1 MPQPEVS
8 STPDPKRLSIGMFG
22 MWGMNVPGRRFAGF
36 EAAFSEIAPR
46 LVEQGYAVTIYCRRG
61 QYAEQLRIPSHQG
74 VRLVYMPA
82 PGGKNFS
89 GLVSTLLAVLHGVVR
104 GRYDVFF
111 FVNVGMGW
119 HCALARAL
127 GQRVVLNVDGLDW
140 QRGKW
145 GRIGRSYFRL
155 AAEVAARVCT
165 ELVTDA
171 EAMRRFYI
179 EHFRRDSTMIAYGS
193 YVQSS
198 TEPQLVASYD
208 VQPGEYYLIVSR
220 LIPENTL
227 DVIVEAYVA
236 SGSTKPL
243 LVVGSANYEDEF
255 HRRLHA
261 LANDRV
267 RFVGHVHDQAVLR
280 ELWCN
285 CYAYFHGHSVGG
297 TNPALLNAMGFG
309 ACILALDT
317 VFNREVLADTGLF
330 WDRDVAALRRLIL
343 EIEAEPELPS
353 RMRRLPQQRI
363 RDHYTWEQISAQYSA
378 LFAKVASA

>member
-1 MPQPEVS
+1 MPQSDLPLTS
-8 STPDPKRLSIGMFG
+8 APKDLSIGMFG

-46 LVEQGYAVTIYCRRG
+46 LVEQGYSVTIYCRRG
-61 QYAEQLRIPSHQG
+61 EYAEPLRIGSHQG
-74 VRLVYMPA
+74 VRLVYVPA

-89 GLVSTLLAVLHGVVR
+89 GLVSTLFAVLHGVVR

-111 FVNVGMGW
+111 FVNVGMGL

-145 GRIGRSYFRL
+145 GLVGRSYFRI

-171 EAMRRFYI
+171 EAMRRFYL

-198 TEPQLVASYD
+198 TEPQLVGSYG
-208 VQPGEYYLIVSR
+208 VTPGEYYLIVSR

-236 SGSTKPL
+236 SGSEKPL
-243 LVVGSANYEDEF
+243 LVVGSANYEDAF

-261 LANDRV
+261 LANDHV
-267 RFVGHVHDQAVLR
+267 HFVGHVHDQAVLR

-330 WDRDVAALRRLIL
+330 WERDVDALRRLIL
-343 EIEAEPELPS
+343 QIEAEPELAS
-353 RMRRLPQQRI
+353 RMRQMPQQRI
-363 RDHYTWEQISAQYSA
+363 RERYTWERISAQYSE
-378 LFAKVASA
+378 LFERVGSS